1 VSKFA
6 VNNRNFDSYKQFV
19 ETPKPRADTKVPF
32 RAALFFFC
40 VVWKA
45 IESARDLER
54 REVDPTY

>member
-1 VSKFA
+1 VSTLA

-32 RAALFFFC
+32 RAALFFC

-45 IESARDLER
+45 MESARDLER
-54 REVDPTY
+54 READPTY